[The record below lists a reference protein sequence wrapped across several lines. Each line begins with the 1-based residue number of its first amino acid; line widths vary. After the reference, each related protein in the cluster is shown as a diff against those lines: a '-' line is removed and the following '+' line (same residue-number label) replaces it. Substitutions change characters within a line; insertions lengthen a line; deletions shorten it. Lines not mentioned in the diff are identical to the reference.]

1 MNAGQ
6 LLVDGIGISLSNTG
20 KPLYADEGITKG
32 DLIEY
37 FRDMAPRILPYLRD
51 RPLVM
56 GRYPDGVTGESII
69 QKNVPR
75 YFPDW
80 VNRAEVKKRGGA
92 IQQVICDKP
101 ATLVYLANQA
111 CIELHMFLSRVDSLD
126 TPDQVV
132 FDLDPPDGD
141 HFDVARRC
149 ALTLRRLLE
158 DELGL
163 VTYVKTTGGKGL
175 HVHVP
180 LRPDDEF
187 DPVRDFARD
196 VAELIAANAPDE
208 LTTEQRIQ
216 NRGQRLYLDIMRNS
230 YAQMVVAPY
239 SPRARAGATVAT
251 PLHWDELDDPGLSP
265 REFTMR
271 TIGDRLARVS
281 DPWEG
286 MARHRHRLAG
296 ARRQLDSLKRLL
308 PAI

>member
-1 MNAGQ
+1 
-6 LLVDGIGISLSNTG
+6 
-20 KPLYADEGITKG
+20 
-32 DLIEY
+32 
-37 FRDMAPRILPYLRD
+37 
-51 RPLVM
+51 M
-56 GRYPDGVTGESII
+56 GRYPDGVAGEGIV

-80 VNRAEVKKRGGA
+80 VRRADVPKKDGTVRH
-92 IQQVICDKP
+92 VVCDKA

-111 CIELHMFLSRVDSLD
+111 CIELHMFLSRIDSLGR
-126 TPDQVV
+126 PDQVV
-132 FDLDPPDGD
+132 FDLDPPDED

-149 ALTLRRLLE
+149 ALMLRRLLE

-163 VTYVKTTGGKGL
+163 VPYVKTTGGKGL

-180 LRPDDEF
+180 LRSDEDF

-196 VAELIAANAPDE
+196 VAELMAGNAPDE

-230 YAQMVVAPY
+230 YAQMVIAPY

-251 PLHWDELDDPGLSP
+251 PLHWDELDDAALGP

-286 MARHRHRLAG
+286 MTRHRRGLAG
-296 ARRQLDSLKRLL
+296 ARRRLDSLKRLF
-308 PAI
+308 ARYMT